1 LRDIARR
8 AFPLSRGS
16 RIVASMVVV
25 VAFTALAFISSGP
38 AEAAA
43 VPPTVASAF
52 TPTEIGVGDST
63 ATALSVTI
71 TNPNTTGTLSAV
83 SFTDTLPAGLTVD
96 DPAGENGTC
105 GSAGVITATPGSSTI
120 SLTGGSVKATA
131 AGTASCTISVAVIAS
146 QTGVFTNSTG
156 LVSSSAGSSAA
167 ASTASVTVLPP
178 PTLTVANI
186 KNNAKYTFGQTVKPT
201 YTCSQAGDPTQLVDC
216 SASDDLGNSIA
227 SGQALKTRIPGV
239 HSLTVTATS
248 ADGLSTSDTFNYT
261 VLPNNRFSE
270 YAVQTASAGVVSFD
284 LGLPGAGTIKAV
296 EVGPKHVA
304 FGTFTATVGQKRT
317 LKVTVR
323 PTPAGKKLL
332 VAPVST
338 KQTSSTKTTKAKKA
352 APVRVKIT
360 LTVTYTP
367 TGGAKKTVT
376 KHIVAVSSK

>member
-1 LRDIARR
+1 MRDIARR
-8 AFPLSRGS
+8 AFPLRRGG
-16 RIVASMVVV
+16 RIVASMAVV

-71 TNPNTTGTLSAV
+71 TNPNASGTLSAV

-96 DPAGENGTC
+96 DPNGENGTC

-120 SLTGGSVKATA
+120 SLTGGSVKAA
-131 AGTASCTISVAVIAS
+131 ASCTISVAVIAG
-146 QTGVFTNSTG
+146 QPGTFTNSTG
-156 LVSSSAGSSAA
+156 PVSYGTSSPQASTA

-178 PTLTVANI
+178 PTLTVAAI

-201 YTCSQAGDPTQLVDC
+201 YTCSQAGDPAALADC

-227 SGQALKTRIPGV
+227 SGQALKTRIPGA

-248 ADGLSTSDTFNYT
+248 SDGLSTSDTFNYT

-270 YAVQTASAGVVSFD
+270 YQVQTAKAGAVSFK
-284 LGLPGAGTIKAV
+284 LGLPGAGKIKAV
-296 EVGPKHVA
+296 EIGPKHVT
-304 FGTFTATVGQKRT
+304 FGTFTASVGQKRT

-338 KQTSSTKTTKAKKA
+338 TKKA
-352 APVRVKIT
+352 SPVRVKIT

-376 KHIVAVSSK
+376 KHLVAVSAK